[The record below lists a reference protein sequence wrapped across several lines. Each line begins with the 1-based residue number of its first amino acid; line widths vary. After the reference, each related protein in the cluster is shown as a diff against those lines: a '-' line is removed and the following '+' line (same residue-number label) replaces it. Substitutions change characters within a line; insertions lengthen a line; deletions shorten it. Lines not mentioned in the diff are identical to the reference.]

1 MRPEIYNVSQPHLVH
16 QIAQCAP
23 TILDSD
29 CDYDSDY
36 DYDYNELS
44 HISTN
49 YELITQTDLRNTNTI
64 WHS

>member
-1 MRPEIYNVSQPHLVH
+1 MRPEIYNVSQPHLVQ
-16 QIAQCAP
+16 QIAQC
-23 TILDSD
+23 D